1 MQSLPMAAPA
11 RLTLRRMSDTVS
23 EPPEPAEPLVWS
35 SPGFAAAPARIRVE
49 EAIAAFDGLPDGFYA
64 VDSQWRI
71 IALNQFAADAFQVD
85 RDRALGQPIWSIL
98 PHLAGSDFER
108 RYRACMEERRPDRFV
123 GPVPSRAGPE
133 VEVRVRPFQDGI
145 GISFRDVTAERL
157 QQEENRATAI
167 KLGLAIQAGR
177 MAVWEHDAA
186 TDTLKGSPE
195 LNTLLGFEPD
205 EVLDANEIRAR
216 FHPGDGEQL
225 ARAAMAAFATGQ
237 SHFDSE
243 VRLRGK
249 DGQLRWLWARAEV
262 SRGPD
267 GAPTRTLGVVIDIT
281 ERKSIEEQLRAHQAD
296 LDAALEAGRLA
307 FIDYDHQTGFF
318 KPSPRLNQLYGY
330 EPDHLLTIEDARE
343 RYHPDDL
350 GKIAGWAAFH
360 AADPSLVNWRWT
372 FRLLMPGGEVRW
384 VEGLG
389 AYQRGP
395 DGTILRSRGTLQDV
409 TERKRWEEHQRLL
422 INELNHRVKN
432 TLAIVQGLAQQSL
445 RRDASPE
452 AAFARFEA
460 RLTALAAAHSLL
472 TRTNWEDAALDQV
485 ARSAVEATTGDDLK
499 RVRISGPAVSVR
511 PQTAVTLS
519 LALHELCTNALKHGA
534 LSRAEGG
541 VELNWKITGGAPK
554 VLDMV
559 WREHGGPRVQR
570 PRGKGFGRRLLEQ
583 GLARELGG
591 SVRLSFEPEGVV
603 CTIDA
608 PLPEAEPARGPRD

>member
-1 MQSLPMAAPA
+1 
-11 RLTLRRMSDTVS
+11 MSDTLPDPQ
-23 EPPEPAEPLVWS
+23 EPREPVVCS
-35 SPGFAAAPARIRVE
+35 SPGFAAAPARIRIE

-71 IALNQFAADAFQVD
+71 IALNQFAADAFHVD
-85 RDRALGQPIWSIL
+85 RDKALGQPIWSIL
-98 PHLAGSDFER
+98 PHLAGSHFER
-108 RYRACMEERRPDRFV
+108 HYRACMEERRSDQFV
-123 GPVPSRAGPE
+123 GMVPSRAGPE

-145 GISFRDVTAERL
+145 GISFRDVTAERA

-177 MAVWEHDAA
+177 MAVWEHEAA
-186 TDTLKGSPE
+186 TDTLKSSPE
-195 LNTLLGFEPD
+195 LNALLGFEPD
-205 EVLDANEIRAR
+205 EVLDAGDIRGR
-216 FHPGDGEQL
+216 FHPGDLERLGK
-225 ARAAMAAFATGQ
+225 AAATAFAAGQ

-249 DGQLRWLWARAEV
+249 DDRLRWLWARAEV
-262 SRGPD
+262 TRGPD
-267 GAPTRTLGVVIDIT
+267 GAPARTLGVVIDIT
-281 ERKSIEEQLRAHQAD
+281 DRKAIEEQLRARQAD

-330 EPDHLLTIEDARE
+330 EPDRLLTIEDVRE
-343 RYHPDDL
+343 RYHPDDI
-350 GKIAGWAAFH
+350 GKIAGWAALY
-360 AADPSLVNWRWT
+360 AADAGLVDWRWS
-372 FRLLMPGGEVRW
+372 FRVLLPDGQVRW

-389 AYQRGP
+389 AYERAP
-395 DGTILRSRGTLQDV
+395 DGTILRSRGTLQDI
-409 TERKRWEEHQRLL
+409 TDRKRWEEHQRLL

-445 RRDASPE
+445 RGDVSPA

-472 TRTNWEDAALDQV
+472 TRTNWEDADLDQV
-485 ARSAVEATTGDDLK
+485 AHSAVEATTGDDLK
-499 RVRISGPAVSVR
+499 RVRISGPEACVR
-511 PQTAVTLS
+511 PQTAVALS

-534 LSRAEGG
+534 LSQAEGG
-541 VELNWKITGGAPK
+541 VELNWTLTGEGPK
-554 VLDMV
+554 VLHMV
-559 WREHGGPRVQR
+559 WRERGGPAVQR

-603 CTIDA
+603 CNIEA
-608 PLPEAEPARGPRD
+608 PLPEAGPPDALDA

>member
-1 MQSLPMAAPA
+1 
-11 RLTLRRMSDTVS
+11 MSDTVPD
-23 EPPEPAEPLVWS
+23 PPEPREPLVWS
-35 SPGFAAAPARIRVE
+35 NPGFAAAPARIRVE

-71 IALNQFAADAFQVD
+71 IALNQFAADAFRVD
-85 RDRALGQPIWSIL
+85 RDKALGQPIWSIL

-108 RYRACMEERRPDRFV
+108 HYRACMEERRPDHFV
-123 GPVPSRAGPE
+123 GMVPSRAGPE

-186 TDTLKGSPE
+186 TDTLKSSPE
-195 LNTLLGFEPD
+195 LNALLGFEPD
-205 EVLDANEIRAR
+205 EVLGAGDIRAR
-216 FHPGDGEQL
+216 FHPGDLERLGK
-225 ARAAMAAFATGQ
+225 AAATAFAAGQ

-249 DGQLRWLWARAEV
+249 DDQLRWLWARAEV
-262 SRGPD
+262 TRGPD
-267 GAPTRTLGVVIDIT
+267 GVPARTLGVVIDIT

-307 FIDYDHQTGFF
+307 FIDYDHETGFF
-318 KPSPRLNQLYGY
+318 KPSRRLNQLYGY
-330 EPDHLLTIEDARE
+330 EPDRLLTIEDVRA
-343 RYHPDDL
+343 RYHPDDI
-350 GKIAGWAAFH
+350 GRIAGWAALYS
-360 AADPSLVNWRWT
+360 ADPGLVDWRWS
-372 FRLLMPGGEVRW
+372 FRLLLPSGEVRW

-389 AYQRGP
+389 AYERGP

-409 TERKRWEEHQRLL
+409 TERKRWEDHQRLL

-445 RRDASPE
+445 RGDASPA

-472 TRTNWEDAALDQV
+472 TRTNWEDADLGQV
-485 ARSAVEATTGDDLK
+485 AHSAVEATTGDDLK
-499 RVRISGPAVSVR
+499 RVRISGPKVSVR
-511 PQTAVTLS
+511 PQTAVALS
-519 LALHELCTNALKHGA
+519 LALHELCTNALKYGA
-534 LSRAEGG
+534 LSQAEGG
-541 VELNWKITGGAPK
+541 IELSWTLTREAAK
-554 VLDMV
+554 VLNMV
-559 WREHGGPRVQR
+559 WRERGGPVVQR
-570 PRGKGFGRRLLEQ
+570 PKGKGFGRRLLEQ
-583 GLARELGG
+583 GLTRELGG
-591 SVRLSFEPEGVV
+591 SVKLSFEPEGVV
-603 CTIDA
+603 CTIVA
-608 PLPEAEPARGPRD
+608 PLPEAEPQDALEA